1 MKLRRIM
8 KAQSSKKKKKERNNN
23 NNNNNKRLGPR
34 LGQAKGHATRIL
46 VKPEDMQQEEHQGPK
61 TLMCPFEALR
71 RGPWLTYGKAKVY
84 VQISSKKPL
93 KIQQN
98 QKLSL

>member
-8 KAQSSKKKKKERNNN
+8 KAQSPKKKKKERNN

-34 LGQAKGHATRIL
+34 LGQAKGHATR
-46 VKPEDMQQEEHQGPK
+46 

-71 RGPWLTYGKAKVY
+71 RGPWLTYEKAKVN
-84 VQISSKKPL
+84 V
-93 KIQQN
+93 
-98 QKLSL
+98 

>member
-23 NNNNNKRLGPR
+23 NNNNKRRGPK

-46 VKPEDMQQEEHQGPK
+46 VKPEDM
-61 TLMCPFEALR
+61 
-71 RGPWLTYGKAKVY
+71 
-84 VQISSKKPL
+84 
-93 KIQQN
+93 
-98 QKLSL
+98 